1 MDGLLFDP
9 QEFRDPPPADADGA
23 APTSN
28 PAGTGRPRLRVPH
41 RDQVEFHQAA
51 LDELLEPDHPAR
63 VVWAAV
69 CGLDLGRWLGEVKA
83 IECRAGR
90 DANDPRVMVAL
101 WVYATLRGVGSAR
114 ELARLCDHHIVYKWL
129 RGGVGM
135 NHSTLAAFRS
145 GGGDKW
151 DALLT
156 QIVASLLA
164 EDLVTMDRVAQ
175 DGMRVR
181 ADAGQSSFRRRP
193 TLERCLE
200 EARTQVETLKRLADD
215 DPEELTNR
223 QRAARQ
229 RAATERHERVEE
241 AIRHCGLLQARREA
255 TAKQSGRKPAEARAS
270 TTDPEAR
277 VMKFP
282 DGGYR
287 PGYNVQFATD
297 TASGV
302 IVGVD
307 VTNEGTDSEQL
318 PPMVD
323 QLQRRYDRVPPEVL
337 VDGGFVSLEAIEAA
351 EAKGCT
357 VYAPLKDEAKQRQA
371 GTDPHAR
378 KKGDSDAIAAWRARM
393 GTVAAAAIY
402 RLRGQTAEWVNAQ
415 ARNHGFWSMPVRGL
429 ARCRTVAVL
438 YAITHDLLE
447 AVKLR
452 AGVTMKAT

>member
-9 QEFRDPPPADADGA
+9 QEFRDPPPADGDGA
-23 APTSN
+23 APLPSS
-28 PAGTGRPRLRVPH
+28 AGTGRLRLRVPH
-41 RDQVEFHQAA
+41 RDQVELHQAA
-51 LDELLEPDHPAR
+51 LDELLDPEHMAR
-63 VVWAAV
+63 VVWDAV
-69 CGLDLGRWLGEVKA
+69 CGLDLGRWLGEIQAV
-83 IECRAGR
+83 ERRAGR

-101 WVYATLRGVGSAR
+101 WVYATLRGVASAR
-114 ELARLCDHHIVYKWL
+114 ELARLCDDHVAYKWL

-151 DALLT
+151 DELLT
-156 QIVASLLA
+156 QIVGSLLA
-164 EDLVTMDRVAQ
+164 QRLVTMDRVAQ

-181 ADAGQSSFRRRP
+181 ADAGKSSFRRRP

-200 EARTQVETLKRLADD
+200 DARAQVETLKRLADD

-223 QRAARQ
+223 QRGARQ
-229 RAATERHERVEE
+229 RAAAERHERVAE
-241 AIRHCGLLQARREA
+241 AIRQCGLLQERREA
-255 TAKQSGRKPAEARAS
+255 TAKQSGRKPTEPRAS

-277 VMKFP
+277 VMIFP

-307 VTNEGTDSEQL
+307 VANEGTDGAQL
-318 PPMVD
+318 PPMLD
-323 QLQRRYDRVPPEVL
+323 QLKTRYDRVPAEAV

-357 VYAPLKDEAKQRQA
+357 VYAPLKDEAKQRKA

-378 KKGDSDAIAAWRARM
+378 KKGDSDAVAAWRARM

-402 RLRGQTAEWVNAQ
+402 GLRCQTAEWVNAQ

-429 ARCRTVAVL
+429 VRCRTVAVL

-452 AGVTMKAT
+452 AGATMKTT